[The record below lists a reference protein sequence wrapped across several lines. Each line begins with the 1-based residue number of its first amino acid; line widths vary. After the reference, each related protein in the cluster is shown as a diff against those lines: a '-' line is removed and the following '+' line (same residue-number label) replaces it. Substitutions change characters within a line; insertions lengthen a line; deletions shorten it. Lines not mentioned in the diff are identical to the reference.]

1 MICVKVYYDNY
12 DYDQSE
18 QLINVTNFEFTGTYT
33 LDNLR
38 PYSVYSVYVIAV
50 RIIGDTGRPLQGMKS
65 DIVTKRTLAGGEYVQ
80 CKS

>member
-18 QLINVTNFEFTGTYT
+18 QLINVTNFGMYT

-38 PYSVYSVYVIAV
+38 PHSVYSVYVTAV

-80 CKS
+80 CKP